1 MALPAIEKRRDKK
14 INLQKTVEGSAGAVF
29 FDMNWY
35 ESFIKKMKSTS
46 HIREPREIISNR
58 DTDYVRTFKIKS
70 KNTGKIMEIYCPELT
85 ALSIFGKNQ
94 AAILSE
100 NEPKEIEI
108 RNPYFFCVRCYD
120 GHNRELGPATRMNFK
135 KIINQGGISRA
146 WRACYGDLS
155 PGYVFPSG
163 VFLCGDEVLAL
174 EVIDPDIDIEK
185 VELSMEVNIIN
196 A

>member
-1 MALPAIEKRRDKK
+1 M
-14 INLQKTVEGSAGAVF
+14 QKTVKGGAEAVF
-29 FDMNWY
+29 FKTNMY
-35 ESFIKKMKSTS
+35 ESFIKIMKSTS
-46 HIREPREIISNR
+46 HIREPREIISDK
-58 DTDYVRTFKIKS
+58 DTDYVRTFKVKS
-70 KNTGKIMEIYCPELT
+70 KNTGKIMEIHCPELT
-85 ALSIFGKNQ
+85 ALSVFGKNQ
-94 AAILSE
+94 TVILSE

-120 GHNRELGPATRMNFK
+120 GHSRELGFATRMNFK
-135 KIINQGGISRA
+135 KILKHGGISRG

-155 PGYVFPSG
+155 PGYVFPYG
-163 VFLCGDEVLAL
+163 VFLCEDEVFAL